1 MQPDDAEE
9 VRSNSR
15 WAFGLVAILLVCGM
29 GFGLA
34 YLSRERRQLNDLA
47 AANQSLNGALDRT
60 QAQLRTLTDRLNER
74 AAVTSRAPVAVASSA
89 RPVASRPRT
98 ATRVAAIDPR
108 VKQLQNQVAE
118 HQKQIDSSREDLNK
132 TREDLESKVN
142 SSHDELSGSI
152 ARTHDEVAELQKRGE
167 RNYYEFKLEK
177 TKDFQ
182 RVGPFSVSLRKVNFK
197 RKSYDLA
204 MIVDDNQLQ
213 KKSVNLYEPVW
224 IRVGDHPQP
233 AELVVNQ
240 ISKNQIQGYISE
252 PKYKQSAFSDKNPA
266 TQETR
271 THVE

>member
-1 MQPDDAEE
+1 MQTLEGEE
-9 VRSNSR
+9 LRPNAR
-15 WAFGLVAILLVCGM
+15 WAIGLIVIVLVCGM
-29 GFGLA
+29 GVGLA
-34 YLSRERRQLNDLA
+34 YLSRERKQLNDLA
-47 AANQSLNGALDRT
+47 AANQNLSSTLDRT
-60 QAQLRTLTDRLNER
+60 QAQLRTLTERLNER
-74 AAVTSRAPVAVASSA
+74 PAVAPVPPRAATPSA
-89 RPVASRPRT
+89 RTVTTRPRP

-108 VKQLQNQVAE
+108 VKQLQNQLAE
-118 HQKQIDSSREDLNK
+118 QQKQIDSSREDLNK
-132 TREDLESKVN
+132 TRDDLETKVN

-152 ARTHDEVAELQKRGE
+152 ARTHDELVELQKRGE
-167 RNYYEFKLEK
+167 RNYYEFKLDK

-240 ISKNQIQGYISE
+240 IAKNQIQGYISE
-252 PKYKQSAFSDKNPA
+252 PKYKQSALSEKNPA
-266 TQETR
+266 LTPQ
-271 THVE
+271 

>member
-1 MQPDDAEE
+1 MQSHEDEE
-9 VRSNSR
+9 VSSNPR
-15 WAFGLVAILLVCGM
+15 WAIGLVLIALVCGM

-47 AANQSLNGALDRT
+47 SANQSLNAALDRT
-60 QAQLRTLTDRLNER
+60 QAQLRTLTERLNER
-74 AAVTSRAPVAVASSA
+74 AAATPRTPVATTTNA
-89 RPVASRPRT
+89 RTVTTRPRT
-98 ATRVAAIDPR
+98 ATRAAVVDPR
-108 VKQLQNQVAE
+108 VKQLQSQLAE
-118 HQKQIDSSREDLNK
+118 QQKQIDSSREDLTK
-132 TREDLESKVN
+132 TREDLETKVN
-142 SSHDELSGSI
+142 STHDELSGSI
-152 ARTHDEVAELQKRGE
+152 ARTHDELVELQKRGE
-167 RNYYEFKLEK
+167 RNYYEFKLDK

-240 ISKNQIQGYISE
+240 IAKNQIQGYISE
-252 PKYKQSAFSDKNPA
+252 PKYRQSALSEKNPA
-266 TQETR
+266 LTPQ
-271 THVE
+271 

>member
-1 MQPDDAEE
+1 MQSPDDEE

-15 WAFGLVAILLVCGM
+15 WAIGLVLIVLVCGM

-34 YLSRERRQLNDLA
+34 YLSRERKQLNDLA
-47 AANQSLNGALDRT
+47 AANQSLHAALDRT
-60 QAQLRTLTDRLNER
+60 QAQLRTFTEQLNER
-74 AAVTSRAPVAVASSA
+74 TAVAPVTPRAAAPNARTVAT
-89 RPVASRPRT
+89 RPRT

-108 VKQLQNQVAE
+108 VKQLQSQLAE
-118 HQKQIDSSREDLNK
+118 QQKQLDSSREDLTK
-132 TREDLESKVN
+132 TREDLETKVN
-142 SSHDELSGSI
+142 STHDELSGSI
-152 ARTHDEVAELQKRGE
+152 ARTHDEVAELQRRGE
-167 RNYYEFKLEK
+167 RNYYEFKLDK

-252 PKYKQSAFSDKNPA
+252 PKYKQSAFSEKNPA
-266 TQETR
+266 LTPQ
-271 THVE
+271 

>member
-1 MQPDDAEE
+1 MQSHEGE
-9 VRSNSR
+9 GVRSNFR
-15 WAFGLVAILLVCGM
+15 WAVGLIAILLVGGM

-34 YLSRERRQLNDLA
+34 YLSRERSQLKDLT
-47 AANQSLNGALDRT
+47 AANQNLNAALERT
-60 QAQLRTLTDRLNER
+60 QVQLRTLTERLNER
-74 AAVTSRAPVAVASSA
+74 AVNTLRAPLAPATGA
-89 RPVASRPRT
+89 RTVTARPRT
-98 ATRVAAIDPR
+98 ATRAAADPR
-108 VKQLQNQVAE
+108 VKQLQTQLAE
-118 HQKQIDSSREDLNK
+118 QQKQIDSSREDLTK
-132 TREDLESKVN
+132 TREDLESRVN
-142 SSHDELSGSI
+142 STHDELSGSI

-167 RNYYEFKLEK
+167 RNYYEFKLDK

-240 ISKNQIQGYISE
+240 ITKNQIQGYISE
-252 PKYKQSAFSDKNPA
+252 PKYKQSAFSEKNPA
-266 TQETR
+266 LTAQ
-271 THVE
+271 

>member
-1 MQPDDAEE
+1 MQFHDGENAP
-9 VRSNSR
+9 SNLR
-15 WAFGLVAILLVCGM
+15 WAMGLVVIVLVCGM

-34 YLSRERRQLNDLA
+34 YLSRERRQLNELT
-47 AANQSLNGALDRT
+47 AANQSLNAALDRT
-60 QAQLRTLTDRLNER
+60 QVQLRTLTERLNER
-74 AAVTSRAPVAVASSA
+74 AVNSTVNTSAPLAPATRARTVGA
-89 RPVASRPRT
+89 RPRT
-98 ATRVAAIDPR
+98 ATRAAAVDPR

-118 HQKQIDSSREDLNK
+118 QQKQIDSSREDLTK
-132 TREDLESKVN
+132 TREALESKVN

-167 RNYYEFKLEK
+167 RNYYEFKLDK

-240 ISKNQIQGYISE
+240 ITKNQIQGYISE
-252 PKYKQSAFSDKNPA
+252 PKYKQSAFSEKNPL
-266 TQETR
+266 TPQ
-271 THVE
+271 

>member
-1 MQPDDAEE
+1 
-9 VRSNSR
+9 
-15 WAFGLVAILLVCGM
+15 
-29 GFGLA
+29 
-34 YLSRERRQLNDLA
+34 
-47 AANQSLNGALDRT
+47 LDRT
-60 QAQLRTLTDRLNER
+60 QAQLRTLTERLNER
-74 AAVTSRAPVAVASSA
+74 PAVAPARAAVPSERTVTT
-89 RPVASRPRT
+89 RPRP
-98 ATRVAAIDPR
+98 AARAAVIDPR
-108 VKQLQNQVAE
+108 VKQLQSQVAE
-118 HQKQIDSSREDLNK
+118 QQKQIDSSREDLTK
-132 TREDLESKVN
+132 TREDLESKVS

-152 ARTHDEVAELQKRGE
+152 ARTHDELVELQKRGE
-167 RNYYEFKLEK
+167 RNYYEFKLDK

-252 PKYKQSAFSDKNPA
+252 PKYKQSALSEKSPA
-266 TQETR
+266 LTPQ
-271 THVE
+271 

>member
-1 MQPDDAEE
+1 MQSHEDEE
-9 VRSNSR
+9 VSSNSR
-15 WAFGLVAILLVCGM
+15 WAIGLVSIVLVCGM

-47 AANQSLNGALDRT
+47 SANQSLNAALDRT
-60 QAQLRTLTDRLNER
+60 QAQLRALTERLSER
-74 AAVTSRAPVAVASSA
+74 TAVAPVLPRVATPSA
-89 RPVASRPRT
+89 RTVTTRPRT
-98 ATRVAAIDPR
+98 ATRAAAVDPR
-108 VKQLQNQVAE
+108 VKQLQSQLAE
-118 HQKQIDSSREDLNK
+118 QQKQIDSSREDLTK
-132 TREDLESKVN
+132 TREDLETKVN
-142 SSHDELSGSI
+142 STHDELSGSI
-152 ARTHDEVAELQKRGE
+152 ARTHDEVEELQKRGE
-167 RNYYEFKLEK
+167 RNYYEFKLDK

-240 ISKNQIQGYISE
+240 IAKNQIQGYISE
-252 PKYKQSAFSDKNPA
+252 PKYKQSALSEKNPA
-266 TQETR
+266 LTPQ
-271 THVE
+271 

>member
-1 MQPDDAEE
+1 MQFHDGENAP
-9 VRSNSR
+9 SNLR
-15 WAFGLVAILLVCGM
+15 WAMGLVVIVLVCGM

-34 YLSRERRQLNDLA
+34 YLSRERRQLNELT
-47 AANQSLNGALDRT
+47 AANQSLNAALDRT
-60 QAQLRTLTDRLNER
+60 QVQLRTLTERLNER
-74 AAVTSRAPVAVASSA
+74 AVNTSAPLAPATRARTVGA
-89 RPVASRPRT
+89 RPRT
-98 ATRVAAIDPR
+98 ATRAAAVDPR

-118 HQKQIDSSREDLNK
+118 QQKQIDSSREDLTK
-132 TREDLESKVN
+132 TREDLESRVN
-142 SSHDELSGSI
+142 STHDELSGSI

-167 RNYYEFKLEK
+167 RNYYEFKLDK

-240 ISKNQIQGYISE
+240 ITKTQIQGYISE
-252 PKYKQSAFSDKNPA
+252 PKYKQSACSEKNPA
-266 TQETR
+266 LTPQ
-271 THVE
+271 

>member
-1 MQPDDAEE
+1 M
-9 VRSNSR
+9 
-15 WAFGLVAILLVCGM
+15 GLIAIVLVCGM
-29 GFGLA
+29 GIGLA

-47 AANQSLNGALDRT
+47 SANQSLNAALDRT

-74 AAVTSRAPVAVASSA
+74 PAVAPAPRAATPSERTASTRP
-89 RPVASRPRT
+89 RPV
-98 ATRVAAIDPR
+98 TRAAAIDPR
-108 VKQLQNQVAE
+108 VKQLQSQLAE
-118 HQKQIDSSREDLNK
+118 QQKQIDSSREDLTK
-132 TREDLESKVN
+132 TREDLETRVN
-142 SSHDELSGSI
+142 STHDELSGSI
-152 ARTHDEVAELQKRGE
+152 ARTHDELVELQKRGE
-167 RNYYEFKLEK
+167 RNYYEFKLDK

-240 ISKNQIQGYISE
+240 ITNNQIQGYISE
-252 PKYKQSAFSDKNPA
+252 PKYKQSAQSEKNPA
-266 TQETR
+266 LTPQ
-271 THVE
+271 

>member
-1 MQPDDAEE
+1 MQNHEGED
-9 VRSNSR
+9 VRPNAR
-15 WAFGLVAILLVCGM
+15 WAIGLIVIVLVCGM

-47 AANQSLNGALDRT
+47 SANQSLNAALDRT
-60 QAQLRTLTDRLNER
+60 QAQLRTLTER
-74 AAVTSRAPVAVASSA
+74 VAVAPAPPTA
-89 RPVASRPRT
+89 RTVTTRPRP

-118 HQKQIDSSREDLNK
+118 QQKQIDSSREDLTK
-132 TREDLESKVN
+132 TRDDLESKVN

-167 RNYYEFKLEK
+167 RNYYEFKLDK

-182 RVGPFSVSLRKVNFK
+182 RVGPFSVSLRRVNFK

-240 ISKNQIQGYISE
+240 ITKNQIQGYISE
-252 PKYKQSAFSDKNPA
+252 PKYKQSAFSEKNPA
-266 TQETR
+266 LTPE
-271 THVE
+271 

>member
-1 MQPDDAEE
+1 M
-9 VRSNSR
+9 
-15 WAFGLVAILLVCGM
+15 GLVVIVLVCGM

-34 YLSRERRQLNDLA
+34 YLARERSQLKDLTS
-47 AANQSLNGALDRT
+47 ANQNLNAALERT
-60 QAQLRTLTDRLNER
+60 QVQLHSLTERLNER
-74 AAVTSRAPVAVASSA
+74 AVNTSREPLAPATRA
-89 RPVASRPRT
+89 RTITTRPR
-98 ATRVAAIDPR
+98 ATPRVATVDPR
-108 VKQLQNQVAE
+108 VKQLQDQVAE
-118 HQKQIDSSREDLNK
+118 QQKQIDSSREDLTK
-132 TREDLESKVN
+132 TREDLESRVN

-167 RNYYEFKLEK
+167 RNYYEFKLDK

-213 KKSVNLYEPVW
+213 KKSVSLYEPVW

-240 ISKNQIQGYISE
+240 ITKNQIQGYISE
-252 PKYKQSAFSDKNPA
+252 PKYKQSAFSEKNPA
-266 TQETR
+266 LTPQ
-271 THVE
+271 

>member
-1 MQPDDAEE
+1 MQSYDGENAP
-9 VRSNSR
+9 SNLR
-15 WAFGLVAILLVCGM
+15 WAIGLVVIVLVCGM

-34 YLSRERRQLNDLA
+34 YLSRERRQLNELT
-47 AANQSLNGALDRT
+47 AANQSLNAALDRT
-60 QAQLRTLTDRLNER
+60 QVQLRTLTERLNER
-74 AAVTSRAPVAVASSA
+74 AVSTAVNTSAPLAPATGARTVAT
-89 RPVASRPRT
+89 RPRS
-98 ATRVAAIDPR
+98 ATRAAAVDPR

-118 HQKQIDSSREDLNK
+118 QQKQIDSSREDLTK

-167 RNYYEFKLEK
+167 RNYYEFKLDK

-240 ISKNQIQGYISE
+240 ITKTQIQGYISE
-252 PKYKQSAFSDKNPA
+252 PKYKQSAFSEKNP
-266 TQETR
+266 TLTPQ
-271 THVE
+271 

>member
-1 MQPDDAEE
+1 MQSHEDEE

-15 WAFGLVAILLVCGM
+15 WAIGLVLIVLVCGM

-34 YLSRERRQLNDLA
+34 YLSRERRQLNELT
-47 AANQSLNGALDRT
+47 AANQNLNTALDRT
-60 QAQLRTLTDRLNER
+60 QAQLRTLTERLNER
-74 AAVTSRAPVAVASSA
+74 TAVAPVLPRAVAPST
-89 RPVASRPRT
+89 RTVTTRPRT
-98 ATRVAAIDPR
+98 ATRAAAIDPR
-108 VKQLQNQVAE
+108 VKQLQSQLAE
-118 HQKQIDSSREDLNK
+118 QQKQIDSSREDLTK
-132 TREDLESKVN
+132 TREDLETKVN
-142 SSHDELSGSI
+142 STHDELSGSI

-167 RNYYEFKLEK
+167 RNYYEFKLDK

-252 PKYKQSAFSDKNPA
+252 SKYKQSALSDKNPA
-266 TQETR
+266 LTPQ
-271 THVE
+271 

>member
-1 MQPDDAEE
+1 MQIHEGED
-9 VRSNSR
+9 VRPSFR
-15 WAFGLVAILLVCGM
+15 WAIGLIVIVLVCAM

-47 AANQSLNGALDRT
+47 SANQSLNTALNRT
-60 QAQLRTLTDRLNER
+60 QDQLRTLTERLNER
-74 AAVTSRAPVAVASSA
+74 TVVAPMTSRASA
-89 RPVASRPRT
+89 PARTVPTRPRT
-98 ATRVAAIDPR
+98 APRTAAIDPR
-108 VKQLQNQVAE
+108 VKQLQSQLAE
-118 HQKQIDSSREDLNK
+118 QQKQIDSSREDLTK
-132 TREDLESKVN
+132 TREDLETKVN
-142 SSHDELSGSI
+142 STHDELSGSI

-167 RNYYEFKLEK
+167 RNYYEFKLDK

-252 PKYKQSAFSDKNPA
+252 PKYKQSALSEKNPA
-266 TQETR
+266 LTPQ
-271 THVE
+271 

>member
-1 MQPDDAEE
+1 MQTDEDEE
-9 VRSNSR
+9 VRSNLK
-15 WAFGLVAILLVCGM
+15 WAMGLVVIVLVCGM

-34 YLSRERRQLNDLA
+34 YLSRERRQLNDLT
-47 AANQSLNGALDRT
+47 AANQNLNAALDRT
-60 QAQLRTLTDRLNER
+60 QVQLRDLTDRLNER
-74 AAVTSRAPVAVASSA
+74 ALNTSRAPLAPATNA
-89 RPVASRPRT
+89 RTATTRPRA
-98 ATRVAAIDPR
+98 ATRVAAVDPR
-108 VKQLQNQVAE
+108 VKQLQSQVAE
-118 HQKQIDSSREDLNK
+118 QQKQIDSSREDLTK

-167 RNYYEFKLEK
+167 RNYYEFKLDK
-177 TKDFQ
+177 TKEFQ

-240 ISKNQIQGYISE
+240 INKNHIEGYISE
-252 PKYKQSAFSDKNPA
+252 PKYKQSAFSEKKPA
-266 TQETR
+266 LTQQ
-271 THVE
+271 